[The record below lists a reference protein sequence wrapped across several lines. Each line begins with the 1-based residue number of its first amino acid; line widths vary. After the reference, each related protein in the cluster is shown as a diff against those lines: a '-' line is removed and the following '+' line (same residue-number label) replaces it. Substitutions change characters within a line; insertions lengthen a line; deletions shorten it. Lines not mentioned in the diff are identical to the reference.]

1 MINILIKTTIK
12 TGINAFTNGILTKV
26 ILISHNLINHILI
39 NNISAKK
46 NGCKIHSNK
55 K

>member
-1 MINILIKTTIK
+1 MINILTKKTIK

-26 ILISHNLINHILI
+26 ILINHILI

-46 NGCKIHSNK
+46 TVAKYYSNK